1 MAYNSLLMSF
11 LNKISP
17 NGMCLHRMFYPQG
30 NYHIDF
36 ELDEES
42 QYFFGN
48 VCSSPTDEVK
58 LKEGIERAAYH
69 LVFTMPYTEFEKV
82 QISEVVGMVI
92 DPTNNDRLFSLS
104 LRKGKENNHLLVTK
118 ARVIVKEVPKESL
131 IADKLNAT
139 PLKVKTTEDSYPII
153 ITFSISEK
161 SRNHLDDIESMCEN
175 KSEADTIR
183 KNIQRAIGE
192 WVYENIDK
200 LGEGNT
206 YERKIEGALDNEN
219 EYKFSFT
226 VISFNKIIVD
236 EIKVYERDPYK
247 FQ

>member
-1 MAYNSLLMSF
+1 MSP
-11 LNKISP
+11 LNKVLP
-17 NGMCLHRMFYPQG
+17 NSMCLHRMFYPQG

-36 ELDEES
+36 ELDDES
-42 QYFFGN
+42 KYLLGS
-48 VCSSPTDEVK
+48 VCSSPLDEIK
-58 LKEGIERAAYH
+58 LKQEIERAASH

-82 QISEVVGMVI
+82 LQTSEVMRMI
-92 DPTNNDRLFSLS
+92 NDPTNNDRLFSFS
-104 LRKGKENNHLLVTK
+104 LKKGKENNHLLVTK

-139 PLKVKTTEDSYPII
+139 PLKVKTTEDAYPII
-153 ITFSISEK
+153 ITFSIGEK
-161 SRNHLDDIESMCEN
+161 SRTHLDDIESMCEN
-175 KSEADTIR
+175 KNEADTIR

-192 WVYENIDK
+192 WVYENIDELSK
-200 LGEGNT
+200 GNT
-206 YERKIEGALDNEN
+206 YERKIEGALDDEN

-226 VISFNKIIVD
+226 VISFSKIIVD